1 MGGRSGLP
9 ESIQP
14 VVFAAYRCEK
24 FKEECIWYFWLDDW
38 AGLNLTQT
46 SEEEPKQVYCLLPAN
61 VEFPQ
66 FYSSFHLCFFF
77 FCLSE
82 AKADR
87 HDSNTVQMF
96 ISNTRSL
103 PALYDLWIEDQFD
116 ALMTK
121 DSLQQNSETVSEN
134 EFSQCDPHLK
144 ASPSHMNQYT
154 SQLSFW
160 IKFSLKIFFKNSF
173 IF

>member
-1 MGGRSGLP
+1 ML
-9 ESIQP
+9 
-14 VVFAAYRCEK
+14 
-24 FKEECIWYFWLDDW
+24 
-38 AGLNLTQT
+38 
-46 SEEEPKQVYCLLPAN
+46 
-61 VEFPQ
+61 
-66 FYSSFHLCFFF
+66 FF

-121 DSLQQNSETVSEN
+121 DSLQQNSETMSEN

-160 IKFSLKIFFKNSF
+160 IKFSLKIFLKNSF

>member
-1 MGGRSGLP
+1 
-9 ESIQP
+9 
-14 VVFAAYRCEK
+14 
-24 FKEECIWYFWLDDW
+24 
-38 AGLNLTQT
+38 
-46 SEEEPKQVYCLLPAN
+46 
-61 VEFPQ
+61 
-66 FYSSFHLCFFF
+66 
-77 FCLSE
+77 
-82 AKADR
+82 
-87 HDSNTVQMF
+87 MF
-96 ISNTRSL
+96 ISNTKSL

-160 IKFSLKIFFKNSF
+160 IKVSLKIFSKILLFFKCLEALLQWSHSGLVFCEISLDFQTGSSVTHLKLSGSWAFLLFFHVFQTKWLGKN
-173 IF
+173 IINGKINVLI